1 MRNLHEDR
9 EQANFACEID
19 SARNSVCKNEA
30 AGPSWDK
37 VMNEVLIVEDHPFVA
52 DATQR
57 LLGASYPL
65 LKSVILTNAEDA
77 CKAFADPDRAW
88 HRILLDLDIP
98 GAHGLSVAAEI
109 QRQGL
114 ASITCVV
121 TGNTRSDYV
130 AQIKSMGFLG
140 YVGKGIE
147 VSEFADALSMI
158 FVGSRA
164 FPTNEVDPQARLDAP
179 RITLRQRE
187 VLDLVRQG
195 CNSKEIAR
203 RLHLSMG
210 TVNNHINAVMA
221 ALDVNS
227 RSHAVARAIELGM
240 LNMNADAVSAWH

>member
-1 MRNLHEDR
+1 
-9 EQANFACEID
+9 
-19 SARNSVCKNEA
+19 
-30 AGPSWDK
+30 
-37 VMNEVLIVEDHPFVA
+37 MNEVLIVEDHPFVA

-57 LLGASYPL
+57 LLGSSYPL
-65 LKSVILTNAEDA
+65 LKSVVLTNADDA
-77 CKAFADPDRAW
+77 VRAFGDPTRAW

-121 TGNTRSDYV
+121 TGNMRLDYV

-140 YVGKGIE
+140 YVGKGTE
-147 VSEFADALSMI
+147 VREFTDALSLI

-164 FPTNEVDPQARLDAP
+164 FPRDDADSHARQDVP

-187 VLDLVRQG
+187 VLDLVRTG

-203 RLHLSMG
+203 RLHLSTG

-221 ALDVNS
+221 ALEVNS
-227 RSHAVARAIELGM
+227 RSHAVARAIEFGM
-240 LNMNADAVSAWH
+240 LNMNADVGSVYH